1 VTHALEINEGRTGS
15 RHVPRSVGWG
25 AEAVIGAR
33 SDSRRIRAVFER
45 SAVPMVMVD
54 SNRRY
59 VDVNRPARL
68 WFRRSVDEM
77 RNYAMED
84 LAPADQVV
92 SIARNWARL
101 LDAGS
106 LAGHYLAANPD
117 GSRVETI
124 YFAIAD
130 VLPGLHVTVF
140 APADWP
146 EDEFAPV
153 HDEHSGSVCS
163 LTQREI
169 EVLALAADGLSGP
182 ELADHLTLSP
192 ATIKTHFKNIYLK
205 LDVKSRAGAV
215 AKAMRLGVID

>member
-1 VTHALEINEGRTGS
+1 MNENGIRS
-15 RHVPRSVGWG
+15 RQLPRSVGRD

-33 SDSRRIRAVFER
+33 GDSRRVSAVFER

-59 VDVNRPARL
+59 VDANPPAQL
-68 WFRRSVDEM
+68 WFRRSLDEM
-77 RNYAMED
+77 RSYAMED
-84 LAPADQVV
+84 LAPADRTEM
-92 SIARNWARL
+92 IARDWARL
-101 LDAGS
+101 LDAGCI
-106 LAGHYLAANPD
+106 AGRYLAAD
-117 GSRVETI
+117 LYGQRVETV
-124 YFAIAD
+124 YVAIAD

-146 EDEFAPV
+146 EDGFAG
-153 HDEHSGSVCS
+153 DEEVNGSAAP

-182 ELADHLTLSP
+182 ELADELTLSP

-215 AKAMRLGVID
+215 AKAMRLGLIH